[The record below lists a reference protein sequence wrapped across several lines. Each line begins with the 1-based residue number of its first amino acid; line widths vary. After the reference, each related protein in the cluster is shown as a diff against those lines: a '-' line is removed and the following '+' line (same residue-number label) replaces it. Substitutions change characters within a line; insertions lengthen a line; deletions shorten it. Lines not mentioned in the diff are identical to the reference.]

1 MVGGHPAIKV
11 GGALSKG
18 IFQRRR
24 STGSGPF
31 AFLGSGFAQNSGK
44 WPLRY
49 PLICQIPEQK
59 EGEPYNESSLPTG
72 VLIIQKKKKKDEKDE
87 KDINADRPIYNANQ
101 RRKVKNVL
109 TRIEGN

>member
-72 VLIIQKKKKKDEKDE
+72 VLIIQKKKK
-87 KDINADRPIYNANQ
+87 RM
-101 RRKVKNVL
+101 RKMRKTL
-109 TRIEGN
+109 MQTGPYITRIKEGR